1 MSVPKQ
7 LPCMVRA
14 LYAWPGEREGD
25 LSFENGELIECQ
37 SLGDGKWWIGR
48 HINTNTQGI
57 FPSNFVQ
64 VLNISTSRPN
74 SSISRRSSLSSR
86 ISAEDSG
93 SPLTSS
99 GPELPAKNLRGTS
112 PLFFQKRKD
121 SGLSPKKEQHGS
133 FLKTLSRPSSVF
145 SRRSRASSV
154 HSRESESGRSKRS
167 GNAKDS
173 TRTSPSPIRSA
184 MENVLESLNAM
195 GGKST
200 IRSATPVSG
209 QMPLNTDQDF
219 NPMFKSLPSPS
230 AHGKVKHLQPPASS
244 ISDIKQTDSLAPE
257 TPPSL
262 SNRGPF
268 HRRFQSTPTPI
279 LRPIS
284 TLVPQTNASQLTNP
298 HLDVQRPSTAQ
309 SFRKKSS
316 GFFKKTFKK
325 ILSRSSST
333 KRIPFSS
340 YPSQSSMATSTASP
354 SSVHQRTVR
363 PASPQTMASV
373 KEDLRRTTT
382 YTQSDLNKKRQE
394 TFDNLSM
401 PVYKPLEELENT
413 LGNVLADGEPVEF
426 SVGMDVHRMNFGAVD
441 KKTRFFNSPKIN
453 LDLRDFVRNYLVKG
467 IESPLQQMR
476 AVYIYVSEHVSY
488 VDHSANG
495 KSFRSARD
503 VYLSGKGTPLE
514 VALLVKEMLQGLD
527 IWCEVIEGYLK
538 SPDDIYYTRDIKVNH
553 AWNVVTFN
561 DEVRLLDASFAS
573 PTHPQQVLKS
583 SVANNF
589 YFLMKPNECL
599 YTHVPEN
606 PDQQFIMPDLP
617 MPIVMALP
625 WVSSVYFDSGLR
637 LRSYE
642 SSILHLSD
650 YQFLQIDVEA
660 PKEIEC
666 VAEVDNFSSPPSA
679 PDFSKSHK
687 HVLVQTFLEK
697 KNLRVV
703 RIKAMMPL
711 NSKLAVLRIYAGR
724 TGVASPAKTVPHPMA
739 VSIPFAHHGKNKAFE
754 FLSRYPI
761 PQCPNV
767 DLYISS
773 PQCGILRAG
782 VKYDFCITAYSSSET
797 EILTTKLAIQTPTG
811 SILRLHEEFS
821 NDRITRSV
829 LSSAI
834 NETGEYRALILAEKI
849 GRWVVYATWKGV

>member
-25 LSFENGELIECQ
+25 LSFGKGELIECQ

-86 ISAEDSG
+86 LSAESPG

-99 GPELPAKNLRGTS
+99 GPELPGKNLRGTS
-112 PLFFQKRKD
+112 PLFFQKQKKFD
-121 SGLSPKKEQHGS
+121 PSPKKEENGS

-145 SRRSRASSV
+145 SRRSRTSSV
-154 HSRESESGRSKRS
+154 HSRESKRS
-167 GNAKDS
+167 GNAKGS
-173 TRTSPSPIRSA
+173 ARTSPSPIRSA

-200 IRSATPVSG
+200 IRSSTPVSG
-209 QMPLNTDQDF
+209 HMPANANQDINPKLNLS
-219 NPMFKSLPSPS
+219 PLPSAP
-230 AHGKVKHLQPPASS
+230 GKAKYLQPPAST
-244 ISDIKQTDSLAPE
+244 ISDKKQTDSWGPQ
-257 TPPSL
+257 TSSL
-262 SNRGPF
+262 SNRGPL
-268 HRRFQSTPTPI
+268 HRKFQSTPTPI
-279 LRPIS
+279 ARPIS
-284 TLVPQTNASQLTNP
+284 TLIPFGSTQTNSQLTNP
-298 HLDVQRPSTAQ
+298 HSDMQRPSTAQ
-309 SFRKKSS
+309 SFNKKSS
-316 GFFKKTFKK
+316 GFLKKTFKK

-333 KRIPFSS
+333 KRVPFDS
-340 YPSQSSMATSTASP
+340 YPSQSSVASSTASP
-354 SSVHQRTVR
+354 QSVHQRTVR
-363 PASPQTMASV
+363 PASPQTMALV
-373 KEDLRRTTT
+373 KEDLRRTAT
-382 YTQSDLNKKRQE
+382 YTELDLNKKRQE

-401 PVYKPLEELENT
+401 PVYKPLEELHNT
-413 LGNVLADGEPVEF
+413 LGNVLADGEPVDF
-426 SVGMDVHRMNFGAVD
+426 SVGMDVHKINFGAVD
-441 KKTRFFNSPKIN
+441 KKTRFFISQKID
-453 LDLRDFVRNYLVKG
+453 LDPRDFVKHYLAKG
-467 IESPLQQMR
+467 AESPLQQLR

-488 VDHSANG
+488 TDHSANG
-495 KSFRSARD
+495 KSFRSPLE
-503 VYLSGKGTPLE
+503 VFLSGRGTPFE

-553 AWNVVTFN
+553 AWNVVTLN

-599 YTHVPEN
+599 YTHIPEN

-625 WVSSVYFDSGLR
+625 WVSSVYFDTGLR
-637 LRSYE
+637 LRNYE

-666 VAEVDNFSSPPSA
+666 VAEVDNFSSPPSP
-679 PDFSKSHK
+679 PDFSKSQK
-687 HVLVQTFLEK
+687 HVLVQTYREK

-711 NSKLAVLRIYAGR
+711 NSKFAVLRIYAGR
-724 TGVASPAKTVPHPMA
+724 SGVASPAKTIPHPMA
-739 VSIPFAHHGKNKAFE
+739 VSIPFAHHGKHKPFE

-782 VKYDFCITAYSSSET
+782 VKYDFAVTAYSSSET
-797 EILTTKLAIQTPTG
+797 EALTTKLAIQTPTG
-811 SILRLHEEFS
+811 NILRLHEEFS
-821 NDRITRSV
+821 NGRITRSV